1 MANVNN
7 FGSRAQGSRCY
18 EQLTVVDDVNDSVSR
33 DLKPPDAMNSSGLR
47 IISMI
52 LGREPMS
59 PNAMNNSRLRMKLKT
74 SIHEVKALDAIKSS
88 ELWMT

>member
-1 MANVNN
+1 M
-7 FGSRAQGSRCY
+7 
-18 EQLTVVDDVNDSVSR
+18 NDSISH
-33 DLKPPDAMNSSGLR
+33 DLRPSNAMNSSRLR

-74 SIHEVKALDAIKSS
+74 SSHEVKALYAIKSS

>member
-1 MANVNN
+1 M
-7 FGSRAQGSRCY
+7 
-18 EQLTVVDDVNDSVSR
+18 DDVNDSVSR
-33 DLKPPDAMNSSGLR
+33 DLRLPDAMNSSGLR

-74 SIHEVKALDAIKSS
+74 LSHEVKTLDVVKSS
-88 ELWMT
+88 EL